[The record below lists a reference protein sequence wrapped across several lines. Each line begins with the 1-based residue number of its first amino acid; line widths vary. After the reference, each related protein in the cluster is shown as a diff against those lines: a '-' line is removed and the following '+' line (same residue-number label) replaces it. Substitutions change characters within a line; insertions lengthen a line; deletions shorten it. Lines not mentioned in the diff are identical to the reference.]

1 MRVLLNL
8 PLLSALSCVKSVLV
22 INPDSYATELL
33 VYILLE
39 KYYKSMFIYCTY
51 HMTIVAL
58 VLLRPSER

>member
-8 PLLSALSCVKSVLV
+8 PLLSALSCLKSVLI

-39 KYYKSMFIYCTY
+39 KYYKILFICCTY
-51 HMTIVAL
+51 EMTIVA
-58 VLLRPSER
+58 